1 LEYCPAR
8 RQAGSNGVMEE
19 TSKISQ
25 TFEVF
30 NEWKKWSGG
39 WRKKEK
45 SGKQMK
51 TIKSFDWI
59 LNIINEVI
67 IINNDYTVISCGIEI
82 KNTLLGH
89 IKNINSNFLD
99 NFIDN
104 NEKKIIKG
112 KIDSVLDS
120 FKFDSLELKSL
131 TKTLFFLPAKYN
143 NVPHIII
150 STSKQILRNSIM
162 EHDLKERI
170 KELEC
175 LYNISSV
182 FELTDNLEEALKES
196 IHLLKNGFQF
206 PENIKTSIKIDN
218 KIYGDKICK
227 EDKVIKSLSKDIIV
241 NNKKRGRLHV
251 CYFKE
256 FNFVEEEDKLLKEIS
271 VLISEAIGKK
281 DRVKNIEQQR
291 KLLLTKNKKLL
302 ELTEE
307 CGKSRKRLKT
317 LFNAITDTILV
328 IDSNFNI
335 EMTNKSEI
343 EDSGKCYKKIFA
355 KDRHC
360 DKCPAIKTFE
370 TQEATTTEIEISGQ
384 YYLLQAYPIF
394 NDKGDVEK
402 VLEISRDITKEKQ
415 IELQLLQT
423 DKLASLGKL
432 VSGIAHEI
440 NNPNTFIRGNIKI
453 IKESFDDILP
463 ILDNLY
469 ENQKDLKIARLDY
482 NIYRENIPT
491 LVDDILN
498 GANRIKKIVE
508 DLRNF
513 ARKDEG
519 LLTDEIKINDVI
531 KNSIR
536 LVENQIKR
544 HSKINLNLEAGIP
557 ELKGSIQKLEQV
569 IVNLLLNASEA
580 IESNNGNISI
590 QTNFDDSANTIII
603 KIADNGRG
611 IGGDTI
617 KSIFDPFFTT
627 KRKMGGTGLG
637 LSIAYGII
645 EEHNG
650 KIKVESKSGIGTT
663 FTISIP
669 ILNQES

>member
-1 LEYCPAR
+1 
-8 RQAGSNGVMEE
+8 
-19 TSKISQ
+19 
-25 TFEVF
+25 
-30 NEWKKWSGG
+30 
-39 WRKKEK
+39 
-45 SGKQMK
+45 MK

-67 IINNDYTVISCGIEI
+67 IINKDYTVIFCGTEI
-82 KNTLLGH
+82 KQTLLDRN
-89 IKNINSNFLD
+89 KNINSNFPD
-99 NFIDN
+99 NFPDD
-104 NEKKIIKG
+104 NEKKIIRE
-112 KIDSVLDS
+112 KIDSVLEMS
-120 FKFDSLELKSL
+120 EFDSLELKSL
-131 TKTLFFLPAKYN
+131 AKTLFFLPAKYN

-150 STSKQILRNSIM
+150 STSEKILSTSRM

-170 KELEC
+170 KDLEC

-196 IHLLKNGFQF
+196 IHILKNGFQF
-206 PENIKTSIKIDN
+206 PGNIKTSIKIDDKN
-218 KIYGDKICK
+218 FGDKICK
-227 EDKVIKSLSKDIIV
+227 EDKIINSLSKDIIV
-241 NNKKRGRLHV
+241 NNKKRGIIRI

-256 FNFVEEEDKLLKEIS
+256 FQFSVEEDKLLKEIS

-281 DRVKNIEQQR
+281 DRVRDIENQR

-307 CGKSRKRLKT
+307 CGKSRKRLET
-317 LFNAITDTILV
+317 LINAITDTILV

-335 EMTNKSEI
+335 EMTNKSDM
-343 EDSGKCYKKIFA
+343 EDSGKCYKKIF
-355 KDRHC
+355 DRDRPC
-360 DKCPAIKTFE
+360 DNCPAIKTFE
-370 TQEATTTEIEISGQ
+370 TRKATTTEIEISGQ

-402 VLEISRDITKEKQ
+402 VLEISRNITKEKQ

-463 ILDNLY
+463 VLDNLY

-491 LVDDILN
+491 LIDDMLN

-519 LLTDEIKINDVI
+519 LLTDEVNINDVI

-544 HSKINLNLEAGIP
+544 HSKINLNLEPDIP
-557 ELKGSIQKLEQV
+557 ESQGSIQKLEQV
-569 IVNLLLNASEA
+569 IVNLLLNASES
-580 IESNNGNISI
+580 IESDNGNISI
-590 QTNFDDSANTIII
+590 QTNFNDSTKIIII
-603 KIADNGRG
+603 KIADNGEG
-611 IGGDTI
+611 ISEDTI

-627 KRKMGGTGLG
+627 KREKGGTGLG

-645 EEHNG
+645 EEHKG
-650 KIKVESKSGIGTT
+650 EIKVESKSGIGTT

-669 ILNQES
+669 IINKESS